1 MSLGKTSMLVTDH
14 GPSLDEP
21 TTTVIG
27 MLIYFEKKVQE
38 NKKTKKEKS
47 EVERPRALQSAARL
61 AAQLAPKASKLHITC
76 IAEYSALTRVEY

>member
-38 NKKTKKEKS
+38 NKKTKREKS
-47 EVERPRALQSAARL
+47 EVERPRAPQSAARL
-61 AAQLAPKASKLHITC
+61 AA
-76 IAEYSALTRVEY
+76 